1 MYRVEHICLA
11 TGHLRPVLT
20 PITHSELLQC
30 VFYVKGGYILDTLCT
45 RLRPGT
51 RARYVLVHDS
61 SHTTSVAPGDVLL
74 S

>member
-1 MYRVEHICLA
+1 MHCIEANIFALQ
-11 TGHLRPVLT
+11 TGHLLT

-30 VFYVKGGYILDTLCT
+30 VFYVKGGYILDTLFT